1 MLKIQPLPKKESKKK
16 RKRKKAIR
24 RLRKK
29 MRKNKKIKNKNKKN
43 KNSINRQPKKVV
55 KPNAFSLKNMHSLS
69 SLSNPMEDITTTVPI

>member
-1 MLKIQPLPKKESKKK
+1 
-16 RKRKKAIR
+16 
-24 RLRKK
+24 